1 MNVRPARKSE
11 HGHLM
16 VGLVFFM
23 AVLMILSAVA
33 VQEFS
38 QILRRDNEAE
48 MIFRA
53 QEIVRA
59 LVRYQKDR
67 GGYPT
72 ELEMLNEPGN
82 QNQRFIR
89 RMYDDPLTKDGKW
102 GLLYAG
108 PGGGIID
115 PSRPVAGAAD
125 IIGERTSGQTQSTGG
140 MQSGFGGGAQE
151 IGGLQIAGVKSLCTD
166 TPFRVW
172 NGLSDYSE
180 WQFTVY
186 DLQNQQKGGT
196 ALPQAGQSRNQNL
209 APGGRQRGNAPGQQ
223 QGRGSRRDRGRQR

>member
-1 MNVRPARKSE
+1 
-11 HGHLM
+11 M

-23 AVLMILSAVA
+23 AVLLILSAVA

-67 GGYPT
+67 GTHPT
-72 ELEMLNEPGN
+72 ELKMLDEPGN
-82 QNQRFIR
+82 NNQRFIR
-89 RMYDDPLTKDGKW
+89 RMYDDPLVKDGKW

-115 PSRPVAGAAD
+115 PSRPMAGAVD
-125 IIGERTSGQTQSTGG
+125 IIGESTSGQTQSAGG
-140 MQSGFGGGAQE
+140 LQGGFAGGAQE
-151 IGGLQIAGVKSLCTD
+151 IGGLNIIGVKTRCTD
-166 TPFRVW
+166 KPFRVW

-186 DLQNQQKGGT
+186 DLENQQKGGT
-196 ALPQAGQSRNQNL
+196 AVPQAGQSRNENIT
-209 APGGRQRGNAPGQQ
+209 PGGRQRGNAPGQQ
-223 QGRGSRRDRGRQR
+223 KGRGSRRNRGGER

>member
-1 MNVRPARKSE
+1 
-11 HGHLM
+11 M
-16 VGLVFFM
+16 VGLVFFL
-23 AVLMILSAVA
+23 AVLLILSAVA

-67 GGYPT
+67 GTHPT
-72 ELEMLNEPGN
+72 ELEMLHEPGHK
-82 QNQRFIR
+82 NQRFIR

-115 PSRPVAGAAD
+115 PSRPMAGAVD
-125 IIGERTSGQTQSTGG
+125 IIGERTSSPTESAGG
-140 MQSGFGGGAQE
+140 LQGGFAGGPQE
-151 IGGLQIAGVKSLCTD
+151 IGGLTIIGVKSLCTER
-166 TPFRVW
+166 PFRVW
-172 NGLSDYSE
+172 NGLSDYAE

-186 DLQNQQKGGT
+186 DLQNQRQEGTAVPQGGQGRNPNISPGGQRQKGRD
-196 ALPQAGQSRNQNL
+196 P
-209 APGGRQRGNAPGQQ
+209 
-223 QGRGSRRDRGRQR
+223 RRDRRNER

>member
-1 MNVRPARKSE
+1 MQAQARKSE
-11 HGHLM
+11 QGHLM

-23 AVLMILSAVA
+23 AVLLILSTVA

-48 MIFRA
+48 MMFRA

-59 LVRYQKDR
+59 IVRYQKDR

-72 ELEMLNEPGN
+72 ELKMLDEPGN

-102 GLLYAG
+102 GLLYGG

-115 PSRPVAGAAD
+115 PSRPMVGSAD
-125 IIGERTSGQTQSTGG
+125 IIGERTSGQTQSAGG
-140 MQSGFGGGAQE
+140 LQGGFGNGAQE
-151 IGGLQIAGVKSLCTD
+151 IGGLQIVGVKSLCTD
-166 TPFRVW
+166 APFRVW

-180 WQFTVY
+180 WQFTVF
-186 DLQNQQKGGT
+186 DLQNQQRGGT
-196 ALPQAGQSRNQNL
+196 AIPQDGQSRNENL
-209 APGGRQRGNAPGQQ
+209 NQGGRQRPNGPGKQ
-223 QGRGSRRDRGRQR
+223 QGRGGRRDRGKQR